1 MNLKKNLKILL
12 KMKKQFWTNFSF
24 FLKKFFDLKLKIESL
39 IFKIKWTNVLY
50 IFTILIKSY
59 FKINN

>member
-1 MNLKKNLKILL
+1 
-12 KMKKQFWTNFSF
+12 MKKQFWTNFSF
-24 FLKKFFDLKLKIESL
+24 FLKKFFDSKLKIEIS
-39 IFKIKWTNVLY
+39 IFKNKWTNVLY